1 MKVTTTRV
9 AKMYYQKFPVCNKIL
24 QDIQRNKSVWQI
36 FMEKKSKETVFECH
50 QILDLADKPFKIVIK
65 NMFKKLEEIMSKGL
79 KENYEKNVS
88 TNRQCQ

>member
-65 NMFKKLEEIMSKGL
+65 NMFKEL
-79 KENYEKNVS
+79 KKALKNNYKKCGNNQS
-88 TNRQCQ
+88 TNRDPQ

>member
-1 MKVTTTRV
+1 MS
-9 AKMYYQKFPVCNKIL
+9 Y
-24 QDIQRNKSVWQI
+24 IQEEMQAV
-36 FMEKKSKETVFECH
+36 ETVPH
-50 QILDLADKPFKIVIK
+50 KSQKLDFLGNDFKLVIK